1 MIQRVTLRNFKR
13 FEEQVFDLA
22 DSVVLAGPNNAG
34 KSTLLQ
40 AIATWKFGL
49 DRWVARRQDGSSAVK
64 RTGVAIT
71 RNDFTTV
78 PLREMNLLWKDRRVS
93 GGDGPGASRFIEIEV
108 AGIRD
113 GVTWECG
120 LEFQYHSR
128 EMVYVRPLGAKRLGG
143 DDISRFPPKAAV
155 GIEVVHVPPLSGIQR
170 DEPLHARGMQD
181 LLVGQ
186 GRSGELLRNLLLG
199 IHQSGNEDWHS
210 LAGHVRDLFQIDL
223 LKPVY
228 GPGQPFIVCEYTEAG
243 QKRPLDIANAG
254 SGALQ
259 VLLLLAFLYA
269 RPGTVMLLDEPDA
282 HQHIMLQKEV
292 YVLVQKVAR
301 KRRGQAIIAT
311 HSEVILDATAPE
323 RVLAFIGDVPRAL
336 ATDSERDKV
345 REALK
350 RLTTTDLLLGR
361 EAGAVLYVEGG
372 SDERI
377 LREWARVLDHP
388 AQRFLER
395 PFVHWLGGRR
405 LQEAKAHHFALWSAF
420 PNVRA
425 LCLLDGDNID
435 DVGEQTTR
443 LEMVVLRWRR
453 YEIENYLL
461 HPDAIKRFVELPLMQ
476 RAVEVGFADH
486 VPPAAELIGDHVA
499 LVRVKASDEFLVPLL
514 EHAGRPTPKRD
525 LHLLAALMKPEE
537 IHPEV
542 IEKLDRIA
550 EVLNSPRSEAPV

>member
-108 AGIRD
+108 AGYRD

-210 LAGHVRDLFQIDL
+210 LASRSRPRSVSDRSA
-223 LKPVY
+223 
-228 GPGQPFIVCEYTEAG
+228 EAG
-243 QKRPLDIANAG
+243 LRPWP
-254 SGALQ
+254 
-259 VLLLLAFLYA
+259 AFH
-269 RPGTVMLLDEPDA
+269 R
-282 HQHIMLQKEV
+282 
-292 YVLVQKVAR
+292 
-301 KRRGQAIIAT
+301 
-311 HSEVILDATAPE
+311 
-323 RVLAFIGDVPRAL
+323 
-336 ATDSERDKV
+336 
-345 REALK
+345 
-350 RLTTTDLLLGR
+350 
-361 EAGAVLYVEGG
+361 
-372 SDERI
+372 
-377 LREWARVLDHP
+377 
-388 AQRFLER
+388 
-395 PFVHWLGGRR
+395 
-405 LQEAKAHHFALWSAF
+405 
-420 PNVRA
+420 
-425 LCLLDGDNID
+425 
-435 DVGEQTTR
+435 
-443 LEMVVLRWRR
+443 
-453 YEIENYLL
+453 
-461 HPDAIKRFVELPLMQ
+461 
-476 RAVEVGFADH
+476 
-486 VPPAAELIGDHVA
+486 
-499 LVRVKASDEFLVPLL
+499 VRV
-514 EHAGRPTPKRD
+514 HRGRPEASFGYRQCRERSPPDRSSPGLSLRPPGNRD
-525 LHLLAALMKPEE
+525 AA
-537 IHPEV
+537 
-542 IEKLDRIA
+542 
-550 EVLNSPRSEAPV
+550 